1 MDENLELI
9 EQEKKRLLEELSKV
23 EYGSDEAKRYL
34 EDLKDLYAMANKDH
48 ELINEGKRIEA
59 EATAKAAALQLEHEK
74 SVQEAEDKAKER
86 RNNWILVVVDGV
98 VKIVVAGAG
107 IMIASM
113 NNGFMGKALGEVF
126 KFESDGH
133 YVGSM
138 AGKGII
144 GGLFRRK

>member
-9 EQEKKRLLEELSKV
+9 EREKKRLLEELSKV
-23 EYGSDEAKRYL
+23 EYGSEEAKRYL
-34 EDLKDLYAMANKDH
+34 EDLKELYAMANKDH
-48 ELINEGKRIEA
+48 ELMNEEKRIEA

-86 RNNWILVVVDGV
+86 RNNWIIVIVDGV

-107 IMIASM
+107 IVIASM
-113 NNGFMGKALGEVF
+113 NNGFMGKALTEVF
-126 KFESDGH
+126 KFESDGN
-133 YVGSM
+133 YVGSL
-138 AGKGII
+138 AGKGIL